1 MIGSYVP
8 SAVEASL
15 FGIEIKG
22 YTPDEAILIEKEEAT
37 VSLTFAQDGS
47 ATANL
52 SKSSPYRVSISLQS
66 TSATNTW
73 FHLIY
78 KLYERYGVDF
88 KMPLYITD
96 KNGDTSFFATEVF
109 FENIPSVNKNKEV
122 ATHIWTFLCVNP
134 SFTIGSNVD
143 PDQIVQTLHMLY
155 SALRVADMFGVD
167 LSSFKSSIQDFS
179 SSAVTKLKEMF

>member
-15 FGIEIKG
+15 FGVEISG
-22 YTPDEAILIEKEEAT
+22 YSPTEAILIEKENPT
-37 VSLTFAQDGS
+37 VSLTYAQDGT

-52 SKSSPYRVSISLQS
+52 NKFSPYRVSISLQS

-78 KLYERYGVDF
+78 KIYERYGVEF
-88 KMPLYITD
+88 RMPLYIKD

-109 FENIPSVNKNKEV
+109 FENIPSINKNNQV
-122 ATHIWTFLCVNP
+122 ATHVWVFLCADANL
-134 SFTIGSNVD
+134 TIGSNVD
-143 PDQIVQTLHMLY
+143 PDQIVNTLHMLD
-155 SALRVADMFGVD
+155 SALRLADMFGIN
-167 LSSFKSSIQDFS
+167 LSSFKDSIQSYS
-179 SSAVTKLKEMF
+179 SEALTKLKGMF